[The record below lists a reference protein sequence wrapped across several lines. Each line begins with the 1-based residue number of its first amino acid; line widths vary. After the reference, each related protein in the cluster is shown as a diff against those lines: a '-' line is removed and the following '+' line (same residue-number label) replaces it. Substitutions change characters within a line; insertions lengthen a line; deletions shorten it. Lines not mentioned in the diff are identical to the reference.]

1 MAKAHGRDTVITVDG
16 DDISANCNTSE
27 FTREADEHDTSVY
40 GPDDADYEGGLRRG
54 QFTCGGFYVV
64 GATGPHLTLSPLV
77 GTRVPIIRKPEGTGT
92 GKPQEAFT
100 GLLNKY
106 VETNPVADMI
116 TWSAEFRKCGAVTD
130 TVQS

>member
-1 MAKAHGRDTVITVDG
+1 MAKAHGRDTEITVDG
-16 DDISANCNTSE
+16 DDVSANCNTSE

-54 QFTCGGFYVV
+54 GFTCGGFYVV
-64 GATGPHLTLSPLV
+64 GATGPHLILSPLV
-77 GTRVPIIRKPEGTGT
+77 GTRVPIVRKPEGTGT

-100 GLLNKY
+100 GLLTKY
-106 VETNPVADMI
+106 VETNPVADMV

-130 TVQS
+130 TTQA